1 VVEPVG
7 QGLADLAAL
16 GHSRQALLEPGFERL
31 DDRPG
36 AILARPPAQF
46 GRQPAYLVL
55 DRIELLDAR
64 KRLRRDR
71 AMTADI
77 DLVEL
82 PA

>member
-1 VVEPVG
+1 
-7 QGLADLAAL
+7 
-16 GHSRQALLEPGFERL
+16 LLKPRFERL

-46 GRQPAYLVL
+46 GRQPADLVL

-71 AMTADI
+71 TMAADI

-82 PA
+82 APQMGLMPSST